1 MALGTPATTTAQ
13 QGQTTMRPNGV
24 LRLSFAGDGAY
35 TTGGTLLFGATYLVA
50 ELGRL
55 IAVTQCV
62 GYGLTAGAI
71 THMVSYDVAT
81 DALKVFVLATGAEA
95 AGAANLSTV
104 TFDIE
109 VHYR

>member
-24 LRLSFAGDGAY
+24 LRLSFAGDDAY
-35 TTGGTLLFGATYLVA
+35 TAGGTLLFAETYLVA

-55 IAVTQCV
+55 ISVTQCV
-62 GYGLTAGAI
+62 GYGYTAGAI

-81 DALKVFVLATGAEA
+81 DALQVYLLATGAEA
-95 AGAANLSTV
+95 APAADLSGV